1 MTGSNIENDLRI
13 GYTFDDVLLIPQK
26 STISSRKDTNLQSN
40 LSKNIRLNIPI
51 ISANMDTVTESNMAI
66 KIASLGGIGIIHR
79 FMTIEKQIN
88 EVLSVKR
95 SEGIMI
101 DQPVTISQ
109 DGNVGQVKELM
120 SLHKIG
126 GILVK
131 DDLNKLLGIITKRDL
146 FFEYNDKKSIKEVMT
161 KDLITA
167 PEGTSLD
174 DAKTIF
180 INNKIEKLPIVNSSD
195 ELVGLITSKDI
206 YKRDKFPISSK
217 DDKGRLRVGA
227 AIGVREE
234 DVDRAIKLTEAGADA
249 IVIDIAHGHSNHTI
263 NMISK
268 IKDKIRKICV
278 NKIQLLLLP
287 K

>member
-79 FMTIEKQIN
+79 FMTIEEQIN

-101 DQPVTISQ
+101 DQPVTIRQ

-120 SLHKIG
+120 SLH
-126 GILVK
+126 L
-131 DDLNKLLGIITKRDL
+131 
-146 FFEYNDKKSIKEVMT
+146 S
-161 KDLITA
+161 LIH
-167 PEGTSLD
+167 
-174 DAKTIF
+174 
-180 INNKIEKLPIVNSSD
+180 
-195 ELVGLITSKDI
+195 
-206 YKRDKFPISSK
+206 ISEPT
-217 DDKGRLRVGA
+217 R
-227 AIGVREE
+227 
-234 DVDRAIKLTEAGADA
+234 
-249 IVIDIAHGHSNHTI
+249 
-263 NMISK
+263 
-268 IKDKIRKICV
+268 
-278 NKIQLLLLP
+278 P
-287 K
+287 Y